1 MHVMFIGI
9 YILIVRIRFR
19 NVLLKKGEFG
29 CLYSHLK
36 AINLFLKSNEKYCFI
51 CEDDLDPN
59 ILNYYDKKVFTKKI
73 KKIISKIDKYGII
86 SLSCVGPYKLF
97 QKIFSKDNSF
107 LNNKFVS
114 FEKYLF
120 YGTGCY
126 LINKETAKK
135 IINNFIIEKDNKIYI
150 KLNGLKTSMVADNFL
165 YIHSD
170 TKFYL
175 PSLFFTKNFDS
186 LIQTSSNTMEL
197 TQKLMKTKLNRQ

>member
-1 MHVMFIGI
+1 MTLKFY
-9 YILIVRIRFR
+9 YINLKNSENRNKNMELFFKNLSEIIDIKYERIEAFNGYKENINNYLLDSNINSLYSSLIKERPNSTR

-114 FEKYLF
+114 FEK
-120 YGTGCY
+120 G
-126 LINKETAKK
+126 
-135 IINNFIIEKDNKIYI
+135 
-150 KLNGLKTSMVADNFL
+150 
-165 YIHSD
+165 
-170 TKFYL
+170 
-175 PSLFFTKNFDS
+175 
-186 LIQTSSNTMEL
+186 
-197 TQKLMKTKLNRQ
+197 